1 MLCISTLLST
11 RHKFNP
17 RATTTVFIGYPHG
30 YKGYKLL
37 DLTTLKT
44 FISRDVKFYEHIFPF
59 QDKDSTTRSTYPLS
73 PHITPNLITLGICD
87 DPDPIH
93 TQYLPGNQPG
103 IQNNPQPNPFSEYQ
117 LRRSTRQCGKP
128 RYLTDYH
135 CYNVTMDSK
144 PLYPIQNYIN
154 YSKLT
159 TNHTH
164 YICQILKTLDTL
176 FYSYTNLL

>member
-164 YICQILKTLDTL
+164 YICQISK
-176 FYSYTNLL
+176 NHEP